1 MAHSQI
7 EVEKRLILERGA
19 DALATIQTEEIPSI
33 PQIDAVDVKGRKTI
47 GGIDYPIPG
56 MPQKMLNDIA
66 SMSASDASPE
76 ALKVQRA
83 ATRLVSKHSIESPI
97 NLLSKRA
104 ARNAPVE
111 SVQASKEQY
120 GAELLEQATELLDG
134 RNLPENLPETSH
146 LDPKALLTQS
156 IELEEKAEDAL
167 DAVSVANI
175 VLEQAIKKRKF
186 PNVAKEILMLGL
198 EIEKKKTVE
207 LERYKK
213 ESDTHRAQIRKLLDL
228 SELLEALPTDQ
239 PTHNLQT
246 AILDK
251 LASPKKEEMEAC
263 IKEVFRH
270 GSFDITKAQLAG
282 GNARINEMMS
292 EHKTAMTNLMTN
304 NISLVVHVLQTLVQ
318 ILQNTLRLDERL
330 NDKIISHTG
339 GR

>member
-1 MAHSQI
+1 MAYPQI
-7 EVEKRLILERGA
+7 EAEERLILEQVA
-19 DALATIQTEEIPSI
+19 DALATVQTEEIPSI
-33 PQIDAVDVKGRKTI
+33 PEIDAKGRKAI
-47 GGIDYPIPG
+47 GGIDYAIPG
-56 MPQKMLNDIA
+56 PPQKMSNDIT
-66 SMSASDASPE
+66 SMPASDASPE
-76 ALKVQRA
+76 ALKVQHT
-83 ATRLVSKHSIESPI
+83 ATRLISKHSVESPI
-97 NLLSKRA
+97 NLFSKRA

-111 SVQASKEQY
+111 NASASKEQY
-120 GAELLEQATELLDG
+120 GEQLLEETKELLDN
-134 RNLPENLPETSH
+134 RNIPENLPDFSH
-146 LDPKALLTQS
+146 LDPKELVAKS
-156 IELEEKAEDAL
+156 IELEEQAEDAL
-167 DAVSVANI
+167 DAASVANI
-175 VLEQAIKKRKF
+175 VLEKAIAKRKF

-198 EIEKKKTVE
+198 EIEKRKTAE
-207 LERYKK
+207 LEHYKK

-263 IKEVFRH
+263 IKEVFHH

>member
-1 MAHSQI
+1 
-7 EVEKRLILERGA
+7 
-19 DALATIQTEEIPSI
+19 
-33 PQIDAVDVKGRKTI
+33 
-47 GGIDYPIPG
+47 
-56 MPQKMLNDIA
+56 
-66 SMSASDASPE
+66 
-76 ALKVQRA
+76 
-83 ATRLVSKHSIESPI
+83 
-97 NLLSKRA
+97 
-104 ARNAPVE
+104 
-111 SVQASKEQY
+111 
-120 GAELLEQATELLDG
+120 
-134 RNLPENLPETSH
+134 
-146 LDPKALLTQS
+146 
-156 IELEEKAEDAL
+156 
-167 DAVSVANI
+167 VSVANI

-198 EIEKKKTVE
+198 EIEKRKTVE
-207 LERYKK
+207 LEQYKK
-213 ESDTHRAQIRKLLDL
+213 ESDTHRAQIRKYLDL

-270 GSFDITKAQLAG
+270 GSLDITKAQLTG

-330 NDKIISHTG
+330 NEKIISHTG